1 MTAGYQN
8 VGSNEGDQVQDALE
22 TLVTEGARRM
32 LESALEEEVSAFL
45 GRDRYQKSSDFR
57 GYRNGFHRSREIT
70 VGLNPVQVKV
80 PRVSQVPAEVS
91 KDGFTSQI
99 VRRYERVRVRRS
111 MGNLRFEGNKKGTSS
126 SLVRR

>member
-45 GRDRYQKSSDFR
+45 GRAGIRRAAIF
-57 GYRNGFHRSREIT
+57 GVTATAFIVLARSRSDST
-70 VGLNPVQVKV
+70 LS
-80 PRVSQVPAEVS
+80 R
-91 KDGFTSQI
+91 
-99 VRRYERVRVRRS
+99 
-111 MGNLRFEGNKKGTSS
+111 
-126 SLVRR
+126 